1 MAEAIIGPII
11 GLAVSAM
18 TAWQLID
25 GFRRGTMEAPYW
37 GFAFSGRRKDQPFRF
52 WMLTLLLAFWMIGG
66 IFLCIGIMFF
76 PNGLAG

>member
-1 MAEAIIGPII
+1 
-11 GLAVSAM
+11 
-18 TAWQLID
+18 
-25 GFRRGTMEAPYW
+25 MEAPYW